1 MIFFYYF
8 FWCVSS
14 FNLFDDTRVKN
25 SFFSPVLESISTEVL
40 TAGMEVLHQGA
51 EDSHGDVEEGACLCT
66 AREGGKAEYPP
77 QEHLQ
82 GVVLMP
88 QSTRESQ
95 AVPVF

>member
-1 MIFFYYF
+1 M
-8 FWCVSS
+8 SS

-25 SFFSPVLESISTEVL
+25 RFFSPVLESISTEIL

-88 QSTRESQ
+88 QSTQESQ

>member
-1 MIFFYYF
+1 M
-8 FWCVSS
+8 
-14 FNLFDDTRVKN
+14 RVKN
-25 SFFSPVLESISTEVL
+25 SFFSPVLESISTEIL

-88 QSTRESQ
+88 QSTQESQ

>member
-1 MIFFYYF
+1 M
-8 FWCVSS
+8 
-14 FNLFDDTRVKN
+14 
-25 SFFSPVLESISTEVL
+25 LESSSTEIL

-51 EDSHGDVEEGACLCT
+51 EDGHGDMEEGACLCI

>member
-1 MIFFYYF
+1 MIYF
-8 FWCVSS
+8 FFCVCVSS

-25 SFFSPVLESISTEVL
+25 SFFSPVLESISTEIL

-88 QSTRESQ
+88 QSTQESQ